1 MNRSKNQLIAFASI
15 ALLLASC
22 ATKPKTPAQPEPQ
35 AAEPAP
41 VAAPAA
47 TTVPQEEL
55 DKLLADAT
63 AERKKAFD
71 LKLFEVLPDDY
82 KAADAV
88 FVEGKTAY
96 DSKDGPKAKE
106 KLTQSISLFK
116 DLNAKGLVELQ
127 AQKKKGAEDMKA
139 AALKAGADSAVA
151 DRWAAAENALAA
163 AEKAADAGD
172 HEAAIAAYERARVLY
187 ELAYKR
193 SAASGLRGRIE
204 ENGYSAW
211 DSGNY
216 ALAEKKYAEEEELYT
231 GLGESASDPAQGTQ
245 VLAKAGDAMDEAILR
260 YNLVID
266 KGRQG
271 IAVAKKQK
279 SDEAKA
285 QSDSIKASVAVKDD
299 YAAALA
305 IYDEGIA
312 ALSKQDY
319 ETASGKFEEAAAA
332 FEKVHATAADKRAK
346 AEAAMK
352 AAEEASN
359 DSLKKAQDADTA
371 VGGSNGT
378 K

>member
-1 MNRSKNQLIAFASI
+1 MNRSKKQLIAFASI

-35 AAEPAP
+35 AVEPAP

-47 TTVPQEEL
+47 PAVSQEEL

-96 DSKDGPKAKE
+96 DAKDGPKAKE
-106 KLTQSISLFK
+106 KLTLSISLFK
-116 DLNAKGLVELQ
+116 DLNAKGLVALQ
-127 AQKKKGAEDMKA
+127 AQKKKNAEDMKA
-139 AALKAGADSAVA
+139 MALKAGADSAAA
-151 DRWAAAENALAA
+151 DRWASAEKALAA
-163 AEKAADAGD
+163 AEDAAGKGD
-172 HEAAIAAYERARVLY
+172 HEAAIGAYERARALY

-193 SAASGLRGRIE
+193 STATGLRSRIE
-204 ENGYSAW
+204 DNGYSTW
-211 DSGNY
+211 DAGNY
-216 ALAEKKYAEEEELYT
+216 ALAEKKYAEEEQLYAS
-231 GLGESASDPAQGTQ
+231 LGDAASDPAQGSDA
-245 VLAKAGDAMDEAILR
+245 LAKAGDAMDEAILR

-279 SDEAKA
+279 SDDAKA

-305 IYDEGIA
+305 VYDDGIS
-312 ALSKQDY
+312 ALAKQDY
-319 ETASGKFEEAAAA
+319 ETASSKFEEAAAD
-332 FEKVHATAADKRAK
+332 FEKVYAAAADKRAK

-352 AAEEASN
+352 AAEDASAE
-359 DSLKKAQDADTA
+359 SLKKAQDADTT
-371 VGGSNGT
+371 VGASNGT